1 MQMPKRRRI
10 SAAALDAGLPEDA
23 LAGGARVTWFGR
35 GSVLAEGQ
43 RGVVELS
50 GERIRLRT
58 DEGILCVCGRALTL
72 CELSLDAAMIAGEQ
86 IHTLT
91 YLRPGESP

>member
-1 MQMPKRRRI
+1 MNMRGKRICSR
-10 SAAALDAGLPEDA
+10 AAVGCGLPEDA

-58 DEGILCVCGRALTL
+58 DGGILCVCGRALTL
-72 CELSLDAAMIAGEQ
+72 RELSMDAAMIAGER

-91 YLRPGESP
+91 YLRPDESP